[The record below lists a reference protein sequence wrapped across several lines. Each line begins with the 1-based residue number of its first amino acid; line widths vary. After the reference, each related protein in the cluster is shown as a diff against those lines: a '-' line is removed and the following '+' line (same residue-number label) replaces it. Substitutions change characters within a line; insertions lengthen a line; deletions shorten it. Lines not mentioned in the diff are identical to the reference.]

1 MINNPL
7 RVIMSIKNELG
18 KKIKK
23 LRKSKKLTQE
33 QLAEKI
39 NVSPRAISGIEL
51 GEYYP
56 KAETID
62 KILNLFDISSE
73 ELFSNEDMLSKEI
86 LYNKLIENIKI
97 IASDEYKLKLCYNL
111 VKSLMKT
118 L

>member
-1 MINNPL
+1 
-7 RVIMSIKNELG
+7 MSIKNELG

-56 KAETID
+56 KAETLD
-62 KILNLFDISSE
+62 KILNLFSENRKLSFIIITETGSLLEQPIGCVAIADIM
-73 ELFSNEDMLSKEI
+73 DV
-86 LYNKLIENIKI
+86 NKQLDNFT
-97 IASDEYKLKLCYNL
+97 Y
-111 VKSLMKT
+111 
-118 L
+118 